1 MLKSNLLISVN
12 HIGRIPPLYQD
23 GPVVNPIRVDIKTA
37 HAIVCSL
44 FPAYEHNPAN
54 PSEKVKLTLQNL
66 FEDNFPPFIP
76 EVKTET
82 PPKGK
87 DVEIVSSKEL
97 PAPDRVK
104 EVSVVETKVDDTIS
118 SVTED
123 TVEDSV
129 DEVDTTE
136 TPAEEETPVKPL
148 TLNEKA
154 IALGI
159 NPEGMSRNKLKAA
172 IKEAEAKK

>member
-1 MLKSNLLISVN
+1 MKSNLLISVN

-104 EVSVVETKVDDTIS
+104 EESVVETK
-118 SVTED
+118 

-129 DEVDTTE
+129 DEINTTE
-136 TPAEEETPVKPL
+136 TSTEEDTPVKPL